1 MTSPRPNAPMTAGPA
16 VSVDVAGF
24 WRGLH
29 TRHAQLAQY
38 IDQGTEFRKR
48 LDQLVWGLED
58 GDQFLTDDNL
68 FVLTQTLYDP
78 AFSYSAS
85 NALLCAFVCRQI
97 APRHGLPPE
106 EIDALVMAA
115 LAMNLGMARLQD
127 TLALQ
132 GGEPSD
138 EQREEIRN
146 HPRAGVSLL
155 KTAGLTDPLCLHLV
169 EDHHEAPDG
178 SGYPAGK
185 TQLSPAQGLLR
196 MADLYV
202 ARISAR
208 RSRRGLAPSQA
219 MRDIYLASVQ
229 SSDGLGALFVKSLGM
244 YPPGTYVQLKTG
256 ELAVVVHRGTKV
268 NTPRVAAI
276 TDASGVAI
284 SSPQP
289 LDCELG
295 EGVIETPVSAD
306 DVKVQLSPSSF
317 LRRLKA
323 LRPAWWQGPK

>member
-1 MTSPRPNAPMTAGPA
+1 MTASRPNAPLTAGSSGTA
-16 VSVDVAGF
+16 DVADF

-29 TRHAQLAQY
+29 TRHGQLMAY
-38 IDQGTEFRKR
+38 IDQGAEFRKR

-58 GDQFLTDDNL
+58 ADQFFTDDNL

-97 APRHGLPPE
+97 APRQGRPVE
-106 EIDALVMAA
+106 EIDALIMAA
-115 LAMNLGMARLQD
+115 LAMNLGMSRLQD

-132 GGEPSD
+132 SGELS
-138 EQREEIRN
+138 EAQREEIRN
-146 HPRAGVSLL
+146 HPRAGVDLL
-155 KTAGLTDPLCLHLV
+155 KKAGLTEPLCLNLV

-219 MRDIYLASVQ
+219 MRDLYLASVQ
-229 SSDGLGALFVKSLGM
+229 SADGLGALFVKSLGM
-244 YPPGTYVQLKTG
+244 YPPGTYVRLKTG
-256 ELAVVVHRGTKV
+256 ELAVVVHQGTKV
-268 NTPRVAAI
+268 TTPCVAAI

-284 SSPQP
+284 NSPQP

-295 EGVIETPVSAD
+295 EGVIEAPVSAD
-306 DVKVQLSPSSF
+306 DIKVQLSPSSF

-323 LRPAWWQGPK
+323 LRPAWWPTTK